1 MAREERVKKPSGNK
15 KNILII
21 GAGPNQLPA
30 IQMAK
35 RRGLGMVVTDAD
47 PQAVG
52 FVLADAHGVAST
64 RDVEG
69 TIAYAR
75 SIQDSLGLDGV
86 MTMASES
93 AVTVAGVAQALGL
106 PGLDPQA
113 ALRASQKIVRQ
124 ECFHRCGVPAPRF
137 AAAASID
144 EAIALAGDLG
154 WPVVVKPADGA
165 GSRGVQKV
173 SAPEEMAAA
182 VREIAAHS
190 KTAHFLIEEFLVGSE
205 HSIEGIVIDGEI
217 HWTGFSDRNY
227 DKKEI
232 YPPFFLEDGDTLPS
246 ALQEETMAAAKEA
259 AAAAVRALG
268 IDWGPVKGDILI
280 DRNGPRM
287 LEMAARL
294 SGDYFCN
301 ETVPLHNGVNLVDEV
316 MSLSLGEAVDPRDL
330 EAKFN
335 RGVALR
341 YLWPKPGK
349 INAIRGIDRAR
360 AMPGVHFFRWEPRW
374 SAIGVGSVITPARS
388 MGERVG
394 SVMAYGE
401 TRAEAV
407 RSAEAAVR
415 VIEIVT
421 E

>member
-1 MAREERVKKPSGNK
+1 MKRPLARKT
-15 KNILII
+15 ILII
-21 GAGPNQLPA
+21 GAGANQLPA
-30 IQMAK
+30 IKMAK
-35 RRGLGMVVTDAD
+35 QRGLRVVATDAN
-47 PQAVG
+47 PRAEGFAV
-52 FVLADAHGVAST
+52 ADQHGLVST

-69 TIAYAR
+69 TIAFAQSVKNADR
-75 SIQDSLGLDGV
+75 LDGV

-106 PGLDPQA
+106 PGLDPAA
-113 ALRASQKIVRQ
+113 ALRASQKIIRQ
-124 ECFHRCGVPAPRF
+124 RCFHQGCVPAPRF
-137 AAAASID
+137 AAASSAS
-144 EAIALAGDLG
+144 EAATIAASFG

-173 SAPEEMAAA
+173 FGPVEMEQA

-190 KTAHFLIEEFLVGSE
+190 KSTEFLIEEFLVGSE
-205 HSIEGIVIDGEI
+205 HSIEGVVIGGEI
-217 HWTGFSDRNY
+217 YWTGFSDRNY

-232 YPPFFLEDGDTLPS
+232 YPPFFLEDGDTLPTS
-246 ALQEETMAAAKEA
+246 LPETMIKKVKEA

-280 DRNGPRM
+280 DQNGVRI

-301 ETVPLHNGVNLVDEV
+301 ETVPLHNGINLVDAV
-316 MSLSLGEAVDPRDL
+316 MSLSLGEEIDL
-330 EAKFN
+330 RLLEPKLS

-341 YLWPKPGK
+341 YVWPKPGK
-349 INAIRGIDRAR
+349 ITAIKGLERVRS
-360 AMPGVHFFRWEPRW
+360 MPGIHFFRWEPRW
-374 SAIGVGSVITPARS
+374 SDIDIGSTITPARS

-401 TRAEAV
+401 SRD
-407 RSAEAAVR
+407 AAVR
-415 VIEIVT
+415 LAEEAICAIEIVT
-421 E
+421 Q